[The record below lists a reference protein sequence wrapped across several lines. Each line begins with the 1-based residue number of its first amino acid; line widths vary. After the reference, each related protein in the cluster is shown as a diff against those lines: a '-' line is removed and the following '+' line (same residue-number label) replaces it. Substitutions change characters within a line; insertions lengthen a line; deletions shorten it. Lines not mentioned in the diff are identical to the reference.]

1 MADAAAYAPHN
12 VHNGGQLPPPMGGHG
27 SPAQW
32 HRMCGRLPLYPRRG
46 SQRPQWRVVGPGSLP
61 GSGGALHD
69 THDGG
74 QPQPGFI
81 PGCRGPGL
89 ARTCEPLS
97 RSCSGRLHDGGSHPA
112 RWPTMADPA
121 RRAPYN
127 VHNGGQLPPPMGGH
141 GSPAQWH
148 RMYGRLPLYLR
159 GGSQRLQWEVI
170 GTGFGPEVAAHC
182 TIPTMAGSPGLGFY
196 PRLPG
201 PGLGPDVRASP
212 KVLLHTIPTMAG
224 SCRLQWEVTAAR
236 HNGTGCVDTER
247 YTSLRGSP
255 RPQL

>member
-1 MADAAAYAPHN
+1 MPHTMSTMADSCRLQWEVTAAR
-12 VHNGGQLPPPMGGHG
+12 HNGTGCVDACHYTPVEVVNAPNGGSLARVLSPEVAAHCTIPTMAG
-27 SPAQW
+27 SP
-32 HRMCGRLPLYPRRG
+32 GL
-46 SQRPQWRVVGPGSLP
+46 V
-61 GSGGALHD
+61 
-69 THDGG
+69 
-74 QPQPGFI
+74 FI

-89 ARTCEPLS
+89 ARTCEPLL